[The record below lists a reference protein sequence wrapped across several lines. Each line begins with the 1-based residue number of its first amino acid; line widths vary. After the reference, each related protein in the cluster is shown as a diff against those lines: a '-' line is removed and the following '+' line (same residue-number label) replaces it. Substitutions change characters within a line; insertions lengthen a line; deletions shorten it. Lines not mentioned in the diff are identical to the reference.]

1 MLKTSKKFI
10 NKSKSMYVN
19 QSDLTPHRMNCTG
32 CRFYNAWCK
41 GHGYPC
47 SQCKRNS
54 KNQKRPCMDYY
65 KDDKNPNV
73 VMRKSIPPKSH
84 IK

>member
-1 MLKTSKKFI
+1 MALTTKRKFI
-10 NKSKSMYVN
+10 KDSMYTYK
-19 QSDLTPHRMNCTG
+19 SDLTPHRINCNG
-32 CRFYNAWCK
+32 CRFYMAWAK

-54 KNQKRPCMDYY
+54 KNQKRPCIDYF
-65 KDDKNPNV
+65 KEDNHGI
-73 VMRKSIPPKSH
+73 VMKKIDRKSR